1 MNYGCRMQDYNV
13 LVTFHHNEKMRAQ
26 EEVAERVQQ
35 ADLILE
41 DMMESSVAGLL
52 LLRIKGDGKEAVR
65 RLRTFAMRFPEVFL
79 HTHRWIPI
87 EEWVSSEPEAMIN
100 AAKTFGARIA
110 DGDRWRIDVE
120 KRHYRGGS
128 SQDIVRM
135 LAEHI
140 RTGIVDLD
148 GAEVVLMVQII
159 EEYAGFSLVHEDE
172 ILDINLI
179 RKHIGLAKIG

>member
-1 MNYGCRMQDYNV
+1 MLDYNV
-13 LVTFHHNEKMRAQ
+13 LVTFHHNEKVKAE

-65 RLRTFAMRFPEVFL
+65 RLRAFAMRFPDVFR

-87 EEWVSSEPEAMIN
+87 EEWVSSEAEAMKS
-100 AAKTFGARIA
+100 AARTFGTRIEI
-110 DGDRWRIDVE
+110 GDRWRIDVE
-120 KRHYRGGS
+120 KRRYKGGS
-128 SQDIVRM
+128 SQDLVRM

-140 RTGIVDLD
+140 QKGMVDLD
-148 GAEVVLMVQII
+148 GPEVVLMVQII
-159 EEYAGFSLVHEDE
+159 EDFAGFSLVHEDE
-172 ILDINLI
+172 VLDINEV
-179 RKHIGLAKIG
+179 RKHTGLARIS

>member
-1 MNYGCRMQDYNV
+1 MQDYNV
-13 LVTFHHNEKMRAQ
+13 LVTFHHNEKLRAE

-41 DMMESSVAGLL
+41 DMMESAVDGLL
-52 LLRIKGDGKEAVR
+52 LIRIRGDGKEAVR
-65 RLRTFAMRFPEVFL
+65 RLRAFAMRFPEVFR

-87 EEWVSSEPEAMIN
+87 EEWVRSEPEAMIS
-100 AAKTFGARIA
+100 AARTFGERIG
-110 DGDRWRIDVE
+110 DDDRWRLEVE
-120 KRHYRGGS
+120 KRRYQGGS
-128 SQDIVRM
+128 GQDIVRM

-140 RTGIVDLD
+140 SRGVVDLD

-159 EEYAGFSLVHEDE
+159 EDLAGFSLVHEDE
-172 ILDINLI
+172 VLDINAV